1 MKTTTEAAVLKAF
14 GIGLDSQDSSAA
26 APAAE
31 SAAKPAEAAA
41 QTEAKAETESA
52 AKPAEAE
59 AQTEAKGEAKESA
72 KLTNKGTV
80 LTAVR
85 TNGDVFPM
93 RVTVVKVNNN
103 VLTAKLEDTNQPT
116 IEVDGGAAK
125 DRTMSSSSFSSYQ
138 DTFGSQRS
146 GSIYTNSL
154 YRSSLGSFAGVVV
167 DMNEIDDESQW
178 VGTGRYT
185 AGREEVYREVRAL
198 PGVHRVGIP
207 ASASRD
213 ECRVADRVLGPAS
226 LAGERRGAAEHGG
239 PDRVVA
245 GRDQSDAERGGD
257 EDDHHAAGARA
268 DPPSVRQS
276 AGHQRGHGEL
286 GCQGGMQ
293 GLRGQAELLD
303 EASDRTGAREDP
315 ADSGREVPGP
325 DPLLPVRSGLDGV
338 HVHAGAPRDGPRL
351 LSDALAE
358 LVQQRGAQ
366 DRFAASLLE
375 ADGQLPDALH
385 DAPASRS
392 PGRESV

>member
-26 APAAE
+26 APSAE
-31 SAAKPAEAAA
+31 SAAKPAEANAEA
-41 QTEAKAETESA
+41 KTEANAEAKTEANAEAKTEANAEAESA
-52 AKPAEAE
+52 AKPAEA
-59 AQTEAKGEAKESA
+59 
-72 KLTNKGTV
+72 KLTDKGTV

-138 DTFGSQRS
+138 DTFSSQRS

-198 PGVHRVGIP
+198 PGAHHLGIP
-207 ASASRD
+207 ASANCD
-213 ECRVADRVLGPAS
+213 ECRVADRVLGSAS
-226 LAGERRGAAEHGG
+226 LAGERGGAAEHGG

-245 GRDQSDAERGGD
+245 GCDQSDAERGGD

-276 AGHQRGHGEL
+276 AGHQCGHGGL

-293 GLRGQAELLD
+293 GLRGQAELPD

-338 HVHAGAPRDGPRL
+338 HVHAGAPRNGPCL

-366 DRFAASLLE
+366 DRFAASLFE

-385 DAPASRS
+385 DAPAS
-392 PGRESV
+392 